1 MWDYF
6 SMFLWVIIAFVG
18 LAIYMNPSFLVRHSY
33 TEEGFEVQTATQAAK
48 QTATQTSQQQKPLDI
63 NSMLRNLEQILHTPG
78 NVPDVNPS
86 MPSQP
91 QPITYTAG
99 AGAGRQQPAES
110 EQNKSSIPQPLNE
123 PVISSNAL
131 AQGKAFQSTK
141 PQVAPTQPQAAAV
154 KEIIKE
160 RIVEVPVPRTCPRQ
174 QECPVCPDMQ
184 NYIRKDSIPCWACK
198 L

>member
-1 MWDYF
+1 
-6 SMFLWVIIAFVG
+6 MFLWVIIAFIG
-18 LAIYMNPSFLVRHSY
+18 LVIYTNPSFLVRHSY
-33 TEEGFEVQTATQAAK
+33 NEESFITEQGKAVPSTPTQTATQ
-48 QTATQTSQQQKPLDI
+48 QPKPLDI

-78 NVPDVNPS
+78 NAPDVNPS

-91 QPITYTAG
+91 QQVTYTAG
-99 AGAGRQQPAES
+99 TGRQQPAES
-110 EQNKSSIPQPLNE
+110 EQNKSSTPQPLNQ
-123 PVISSNAL
+123 PAIPSDAL

-141 PQVAPTQPQAAAV
+141 PQITPTQTAAV

-174 QECPVCPDMQ
+174 KECPVCPDMQ
-184 NYIRKDSIPCWACK
+184 NYIRKDSIPCWGCK